1 MQFASDCVVTRQR
14 AAVSGLAHAGT
25 PQLLSSARGGESVPA
40 RRLSEC
46 VFRVQGPPRI
56 RLTSRSARAGVS
68 LASRSS
74 VHVDAWRLL
83 MRDLVRASFECDS
96 LGILATSNRVGHVRR
111 FPTILLIDSADG
123 PFPRHGRD
131 APLRCPR
138 WSDSAQLTVSGRLS
152 ISTHRFSS
160 TALQIQ
166 GLHRAGLSFSLC
178 RSAPATVICI
188 PFQIMWLSE
197 TDATAMMM
205 MVITSDAHGLAKQ
218 IT

>member
-1 MQFASDCVVTRQR
+1 MALPTLGRRSCTPLPVAASLCLPAAYQSVYFASR
-14 AAVSGLAHAGT
+14 
-25 PQLLSSARGGESVPA
+25 VPREFDLRVA
-40 RRLSEC
+40 RRE
-46 VFRVQGPPRI
+46 Q
-56 RLTSRSARAGVS
+56 AS
-68 LASRSS
+68 LFASRSS

-197 TDATAMMM
+197 TDAN
-205 MVITSDAHGLAKQ
+205 SNDDDDGDNE
-218 IT
+218 